1 MTMPTIAQLI
11 EMLKKRPADVTLH
24 DIALAA
30 GCSESWL
37 NTFIAGK
44 ISKPGYD
51 KICAIVNYLNN
62 NKV

>member
-1 MTMPTIAQLI
+1 MTMPTIDQLI
-11 EMLKKRPADVTLH
+11 DMLKKRPATVNLS
-24 DIALAA
+24 DIATAA

-37 NTFIAGK
+37 NQFIAGK
-44 ISKPGYD
+44 IGKPGYD

>member
-1 MTMPTIAQLI
+1 MTLPTIGQLI
-11 EMLKKRPADVTLH
+11 EMLKKRPADVKLS
-24 DIALAA
+24 DIVLAT

-37 NTFIAGK
+37 NQFIAGK
-44 ISKPGYD
+44 IPKPGYD